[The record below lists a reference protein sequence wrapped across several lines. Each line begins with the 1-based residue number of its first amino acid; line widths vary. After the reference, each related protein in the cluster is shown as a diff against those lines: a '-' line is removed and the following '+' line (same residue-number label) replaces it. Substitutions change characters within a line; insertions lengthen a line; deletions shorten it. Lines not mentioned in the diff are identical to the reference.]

1 MAQPL
6 AIIQARLG
14 STRLPGKVLM
24 EVGGRSLVRRA
35 WDASCAAFG
44 RDHVVFTVPAGDTEL
59 IEHIEAFGGRVEPWD
74 GDEND
79 VLGRFWSVAHKYRW
93 HPESVIVRVTPDDP
107 FKDPAQMKRV
117 ANGERLPVETGG
129 EAFTL
134 AQLDQWDQETY
145 EPREHIGNLIPG
157 DAPPCPPGVWTVDTL
172 KDLEAAREMAG
183 RGAGRELHMG
193 VGDPVVGTSPRLPW
207 PPNSAE
213 LASGIGGG

>member
-59 IEHIEAFGGRVEPWD
+59 IEHIQAFGGCVEPWD
-74 GDEND
+74 GNEND

-93 HPESVIVRVTPDDP
+93 HPESVIVRITPDDP
-107 FKDPAQMKRV
+107 FKNPSHMVRV

-134 AQLDQWDQETY
+134 GQLDEWNSV
-145 EPREHIGNLIPG
+145 EPWRDREHIGNLIPG
-157 DAPPCPPGVWTVDTL
+157 DAPPCPPGVWTVDSIE
-172 KDLEAAREMAG
+172 DLVAAREQSKERDGERVWSVLERANAKA
-183 RGAGRELHMG
+183 RDRIAAQVLSA
-193 VGDPVVGTSPRLPW
+193 GTSVP
-207 PPNSAE
+207 
-213 LASGIGGG
+213 